1 LSAKHASDTG
11 VTPLAALSGGYALAR
26 RLGFLERRWFRRLYV
41 RAYAAYK
48 RYYEDPYEALLLSRP
63 QLVRGGSVADVGAHI
78 GYTAGVF
85 CRAIDQGYRVYA
97 FEPDPSNAALL
108 REDLEREIAAG
119 RVVAIEAAVGADH
132 GSAELLRSAVH
143 PGDHRIRTAAYRP
156 TDVRQ
161 AVTVP
166 VVSLDGFFE
175 ERVEERLAFV
185 KVDVQGYELDVCR
198 GMERTLGRFPAAAVA
213 LEHSPVEARAMGFEP
228 ERVLAFFRDRSYR
241 LYLLGRGGRAEPLAA
256 RELEQTV
263 ARRGYADLL
272 CVK

>member
-1 LSAKHASDTG
+1 LSAKHASDSG
-11 VTPLAALSGGYALAR
+11 ATPLAALSGGYALAR
-26 RLGFLERRWFRRLYV
+26 RLGLLERRWFRRLYV

-48 RYYEDPYEALLLSRP
+48 SHYEDPYEALLRGRP

-85 CRAIDQGYRVYA
+85 CRAIDPGYRVYA
-97 FEPDPSNAALL
+97 FEPDPSNAGLL

-119 RVVAIEAAVGADH
+119 RVVVIEAAVGADQ

-143 PGDHRIRTAAYRP
+143 PGDHRVRTAANRP

-166 VVSLDGFFE
+166 LVSLDGFFE
-175 ERVEERLAFV
+175 ARVEERLAFV

-198 GMERTLGRFPAAAVA
+198 GMERTLERFPAAAVA
-213 LEHSPVEARAMGFEP
+213 LEYSPVEARAMGFEP

-241 LYLLGRGGRAEPLAA
+241 LYQLGRGGRAEPLAA
-256 RELEQTV
+256 QELEQTV